1 MDKKVFIFLPFGD
14 QKNFR
19 GDEHPD
25 FVITQLSTSAMLQDL
40 GRVYNYQ
47 DIPGKT
53 INKFIKD
60 KIEEYRPDWIIAEG
74 NSATALLELKL
85 PNSILINPKV
95 NADKIKEVP
104 KEVRDSSFGYF
115 GKDFEKDY
123 ERFQSVYPNSAWYP
137 ETSIDLL
144 DMKSMIST
152 IINSDEEW

>member
-1 MDKKVFIFLPFGD
+1 MDKKVLIFLPFAD
-14 QKNFR
+14 QKNFSE
-19 GDEHPD
+19 DEHPD

-47 DIPGKT
+47 DITGKT
-53 INKFIKD
+53 INNFIMD

-74 NSATALLELKL
+74 NSATVLLELKL

-95 NADKIKEVP
+95 NADLINEVP

-123 ERFQSVYPNSAWYP
+123 EIFQSVYPNSAWYP
-137 ETSIDLL
+137 AAKISILSL
-144 DMKSMIST
+144 KSMIET
-152 IINSDEEW
+152 IINTDDEW